1 MTQIAIPDEV
11 ASSLASAATA
21 CGCTQDELA
30 SILIVDG
37 LHRKEELRLTPE
49 QEARLLESVEQ
60 VKRGEFV
67 DGDIVM
73 ARFDAALKAM
83 AVK

>member
-1 MTQIAIPDEV
+1 MIEIALPDKV
-11 ASSLASAATA
+11 ASNLASGAASR
-21 CGCTQDELA
+21 GCREEDLVLK
-30 SILIVDG
+30 LIEEG
-37 LHRKEELRLTPE
+37 LTRDEELKLTPE

-60 VKRGEFV
+60 AKRGEFV

-83 AVK
+83 EAR

>member
-21 CGCTQDELA
+21 RGCSQDELA
-30 SILIVDG
+30 SMLIADG
-37 LHRKEELRLTPE
+37 LHREPELQLTPE

-60 VKRGEFV
+60 AKRGEYV

-73 ARFDAALKAM
+73 ARLDVALKAM
-83 AVK
+83 AAR